1 MCCFGEMYFIRRN
14 ILCVGVYEYGWQYFV
29 LWLVGCDLRVWVL
42 LDWFY
47 QIWVVFIGLYVS
59 LIDLLVVVEVEGVD
73 VVQIFFGNLQSWKVF
88 KLWDDVVVL
97 KVVILFIY
105 VYVFYLINFVLVNN
119 CVWILLCKIL

>member
-1 MCCFGEMYFIRRN
+1 MCCFGEMYFIRRI